1 MEISGNVITCPW
13 QIFSLRVWNLED
25 KEEICVVPENTHN
38 MKNIK
43 LSNDQSLIATSN
55 DKHLNVWS
63 LLDPTTKNSLVHRAY
78 IHHIAI
84 TNDSK
89 YILTV
94 SADDALNIWDHQ
106 EKLLVAMFK
115 NVQTYLTCIS
125 LGYDNKYI
133 AFGSGYNTIQVW
145 NFQEQIQEIYS
156 NAKERIYKFQTLR
169 ANGRFSALWTYLLRQ
184 VHKV

>member
-1 MEISGNVITCPW
+1 MCGTREHPQHKS
-13 QIFSLRVWNLED
+13 
-25 KEEICVVPENTHN
+25 
-38 MKNIK
+38 IK

-115 NVQTYLTCIS
+115 NIQTYLTCIS